1 MDIKY
6 LIDGVEINSEKE
18 LRDFAMSYSSEKG
31 KKAFKQDFRLANG
44 ARTKPV
50 SELLDLLEQQGAEIQ
65 RL

>member
-6 LIDGVEINSEKE
+6 LIDEVEINSEKE
-18 LRDFAMSYSSEKG
+18 LRDFAMNYSPKG
-31 KKAFKQDFRLANG
+31 KNAFKQAFRLANG

>member
-6 LIDGVEINSEKE
+6 LIDGEEINGEKE
-18 LRDFAMSYSSEKG
+18 LRDFAINYSPKG
-31 KKAFKQDFRLANG
+31 KYAFRQDFRLANG
-44 ARTKPV
+44 ARNKPV

>member
-6 LIDGVEINSEKE
+6 LIDEVEINSEKE
-18 LRDFAMSYSSEKG
+18 LRDFAMNYSPKG
-31 KKAFKQDFRLANG
+31 KNAFKQDFRLANG
-44 ARTKPV
+44 ARNKPV

>member
-6 LIDGVEINSEKE
+6 LIDEVEINSEKE
-18 LRDFAMSYSSEKG
+18 LRDFAMSYSPKG
-31 KKAFKQDFRLANG
+31 KNAFKQDFRLANG

>member
-6 LIDGVEINSEKE
+6 IINGVEINSEKE
-18 LRDFAMSYSSEKG
+18 LRAFAMDYSPESG
-31 KKAFKQDFRLANG
+31 RKAFKQDFRLANG

-50 SELLDLLEQQGAEIQ
+50 SDLLDLLEEQGAEIQ